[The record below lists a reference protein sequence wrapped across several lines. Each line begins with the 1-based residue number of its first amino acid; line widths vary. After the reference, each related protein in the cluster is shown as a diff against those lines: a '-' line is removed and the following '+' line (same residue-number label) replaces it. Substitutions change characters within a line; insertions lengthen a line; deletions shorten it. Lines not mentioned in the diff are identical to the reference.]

1 LPFTDGCAAT
11 IRRGWKLPMIN
22 ALHTMIF
29 ANDADKTRAF
39 LRDVLGLRHI
49 DAGGG
54 WLIFAMP
61 PAELGVH
68 PVEDG
73 EQPQHRLYFM
83 CDDIQATVAELKR
96 KGVEFASEVS
106 DQGWGLV
113 TTMRVPGA
121 EDIALYQPRH
131 PSPLK
136 PVN

>member
-1 LPFTDGCAAT
+1 
-11 IRRGWKLPMIN
+11 MIN
-22 ALHTMIF
+22 ALHAMIF
-29 ANDADKTRAF
+29 ANDADRTRAF
-39 LRDVLGLRHI
+39 LRDVLGLRHV

-73 EQPQHRLYFM
+73 EQPPHRLYFM
-83 CDDIQATVAELKR
+83 CDDIHATVAELKS
-96 KGVEFASEVS
+96 KGVEFSGEVS

-121 EDIALYQPRH
+121 QDIQVYQPRH
-131 PSPLK
+131 ASPLTPGK
-136 PVN
+136 